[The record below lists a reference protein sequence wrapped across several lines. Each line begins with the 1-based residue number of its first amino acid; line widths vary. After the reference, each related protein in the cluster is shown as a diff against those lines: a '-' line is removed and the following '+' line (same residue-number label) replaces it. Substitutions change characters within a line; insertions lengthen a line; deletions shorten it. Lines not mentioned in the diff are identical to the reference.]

1 MIVIFGKP
9 YLKLLFTTGTATEKK
24 HRFQPDIIKRYIKV
38 VNTMIA
44 VKDIGDL
51 SRINSLRYEKLAAD
65 RIIKPLQIRLD
76 MIDISGVDPTMIAN
90 NTSPAQATHP
100 GEIILDEIEH
110 LGISQKDFAER
121 IGVSRSLVS
130 QVLAGKRAVSTEF
143 ALLAEA
149 AIDLPADLLLRMQAR
164 YDRWKVEKEPA
175 FMDRLSKIR
184 KFAAVL

>member
-1 MIVIFGKP
+1 MI
-9 YLKLLFTTGTATEKK
+9 E
-24 HRFQPDIIKRYIKV
+24 
-38 VNTMIA
+38 
-44 VKDIGDL
+44 
-51 SRINSLRYEKLAAD
+51 
-65 RIIKPLQIRLD
+65 
-76 MIDISGVDPTMIAN
+76 ISGVDPSMIAN
-90 NTSPAQATHP
+90 NTSPAEATHP

-130 QVLAGKRAVSTEF
+130 QVLSGKRAVSTEF
-143 ALLAEA
+143 ALLTEA